1 MCILQSLCVY
11 YFFYVYT
18 TIVCVYYFF
27 YVYSTFSMCILQSL
41 CIYYDLYEYFSFV
54 GWIVL
59 RMTAWVIVKREE
71 AFGIDPYYPR
81 EEWHAYDP
89 FLISEGLFGAGMIS
103 RWYTIPRH
111 RWYTTYRGIHFT
123 YRGYAILR
131 VDTLYLIAIF
141 DSTQNS
147 WLVLFMLIGLSP
159 GSSSPFWNNLGNY
172 ITELSSKTCH
182 CCRVYQKD
190 LHMPLKRS

>member
-1 MCILQSLCVY
+1 MMLSQCVYYNLYVYTTFSLCILQS
-11 YFFYVYT
+11 YVYT
-18 TIVCVYYFF
+18 
-27 YVYSTFSMCILQSL
+27 TFSMCILQSL

-103 RWYTIPRH
+103 R
-111 RWYTTYRGIHFT
+111 
-123 YRGYAILR
+123 
-131 VDTLYLIAIF
+131 
-141 DSTQNS
+141 
-147 WLVLFMLIGLSP
+147 
-159 GSSSPFWNNLGNY
+159 
-172 ITELSSKTCH
+172 
-182 CCRVYQKD
+182 
-190 LHMPLKRS
+190 